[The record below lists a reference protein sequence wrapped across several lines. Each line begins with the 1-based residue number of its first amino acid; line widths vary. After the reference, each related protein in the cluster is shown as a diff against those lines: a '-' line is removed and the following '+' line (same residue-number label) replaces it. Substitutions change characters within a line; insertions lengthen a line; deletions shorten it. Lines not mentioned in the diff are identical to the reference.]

1 MRDQHDLF
9 FLYTRDPQTGQ
20 HRNPNKDSAMTGETN
35 LSRLLASLS
44 PRLNPGRFVFCS
56 VPQPT
61 VVQVAA
67 ALGSFR
73 EAEGTTLILAREEAE
88 RLGLTYDYLA
98 AWITLEVHSSLA
110 AVGLTAAFAKAL
122 AGEGISCNV
131 IAGFHHDHLFVAE
144 ADAERALARLQRLA
158 AEGC

>member
-1 MRDQHDLF
+1 
-9 FLYTRDPQTGQ
+9 
-20 HRNPNKDSAMTGETN
+20 MTGETN

-88 RLGLTYDYLA
+88 RLGLAYDYLA

-110 AVGLTAAFAKAL
+110 AVGLTAAFAEAL

-144 ADAERALARLQRLA
+144 ADAERALTRLQRLA

>member
-1 MRDQHDLF
+1 MICF
-9 FLYTRDPQTGQ
+9 SYTHAIPQTGQ
-20 HRNPNKDSAMTGETN
+20 HCNPNKDSAMTGETN

>member
-1 MRDQHDLF
+1 
-9 FLYTRDPQTGQ
+9 
-20 HRNPNKDSAMTGETN
+20 MTGETN

-88 RLGLTYDYLA
+88 RLGLAYDYLA

-144 ADAERALARLQRLA
+144 ADAERALTRLQRLA

>member
-1 MRDQHDLF
+1 
-9 FLYTRDPQTGQ
+9 
-20 HRNPNKDSAMTGETN
+20 MTGETN

-44 PRLNPGRFVFCS
+44 PRLNSGRFVFCS

>member
-1 MRDQHDLF
+1 MCIRD
-9 FLYTRDPQTGQ
+9 
-20 HRNPNKDSAMTGETN
+20 S
-35 LSRLLASLS
+35 
-44 PRLNPGRFVFCS
+44 LNPGRFVFCS

-88 RLGLTYDYLA
+88 RLGLAYDYLA

-144 ADAERALARLQRLA
+144 ADAERALTRLQRLA

>member
-1 MRDQHDLF
+1 
-9 FLYTRDPQTGQ
+9 
-20 HRNPNKDSAMTGETN
+20 MTGETN

-88 RLGLTYDYLA
+88 RLGLAYDYLA

-110 AVGLTAAFAKAL
+110 AVGLTAAFAEAL

-131 IAGFHHDHLFVAE
+131 IAGFHHDHQFVAE

>member
-1 MRDQHDLF
+1 
-9 FLYTRDPQTGQ
+9 
-20 HRNPNKDSAMTGETN
+20 MTGETN

-110 AVGLTAAFAKAL
+110 AVGLTAAFARAL

-144 ADAERALARLQRLA
+144 ADAERALTRLQRLA

>member
-1 MRDQHDLF
+1 
-9 FLYTRDPQTGQ
+9 
-20 HRNPNKDSAMTGETN
+20 MTGETN

-44 PRLNPGRFVFCS
+44 PRLNPGSFVFCS
-56 VPQPT
+56 VSQPT
-61 VVQVAA
+61 VVQVAT

-88 RLGLTYDYLA
+88 RLGLAYDYLA

>member
-1 MRDQHDLF
+1 
-9 FLYTRDPQTGQ
+9 
-20 HRNPNKDSAMTGETN
+20 MTGETN

-110 AVGLTAAFAKAL
+110 AVGLTAAFAEAL
-122 AGEGISCNV
+122 AGEGISCKV

>member
-1 MRDQHDLF
+1 
-9 FLYTRDPQTGQ
+9 
-20 HRNPNKDSAMTGETN
+20 MTGETN
-35 LSRLLASLS
+35 LSRLLTSLS
-44 PRLNPGRFVFCS
+44 PRLNPGQFVFCS

-73 EAEGTTLILAREEAE
+73 EAEGSTLILAREEAE

-122 AGEGISCNV
+122 AGEDISCNV

>member
-1 MRDQHDLF
+1 
-9 FLYTRDPQTGQ
+9 
-20 HRNPNKDSAMTGETN
+20 MTGETN

-98 AWITLEVHSSLA
+98 SWITLEVHSSLA

>member
-1 MRDQHDLF
+1 
-9 FLYTRDPQTGQ
+9 
-20 HRNPNKDSAMTGETN
+20 MTGETN
-35 LSRLLASLS
+35 LSTLLASLS

-56 VPQPT
+56 APQPT

-88 RLGLTYDYLA
+88 RLGLAYDYLA

-122 AGEGISCNV
+122 ADEGISCNV

-158 AEGC
+158 AEGR

>member
-1 MRDQHDLF
+1 
-9 FLYTRDPQTGQ
+9 
-20 HRNPNKDSAMTGETN
+20 MTGETN

-67 ALGSFR
+67 TLGSFR

>member
-1 MRDQHDLF
+1 
-9 FLYTRDPQTGQ
+9 
-20 HRNPNKDSAMTGETN
+20 MTGETN

-44 PRLNPGRFVFCS
+44 PRLNPGSFVFCS

-88 RLGLTYDYLA
+88 RLGLAYDYLA

-131 IAGFHHDHLFVAE
+131 IAGFHHDHLFVVE

-158 AEGC
+158 AEGG

>member
-1 MRDQHDLF
+1 
-9 FLYTRDPQTGQ
+9 
-20 HRNPNKDSAMTGETN
+20 MTGETN

-88 RLGLTYDYLA
+88 RLGLAYDYLA

-122 AGEGISCNV
+122 AGEDISCNV

-144 ADAERALARLQRLA
+144 ADAERALTRLQRLA

>member
-1 MRDQHDLF
+1 
-9 FLYTRDPQTGQ
+9 
-20 HRNPNKDSAMTGETN
+20 MTGETN

-73 EAEGTTLILAREEAE
+73 ETEGTTLILAREEAE
-88 RLGLTYDYLA
+88 RLGLAYDYLA

>member
-1 MRDQHDLF
+1 
-9 FLYTRDPQTGQ
+9 
-20 HRNPNKDSAMTGETN
+20 MTGETN

-110 AVGLTAAFAKAL
+110 AVGLTAAFTKAL

>member
-1 MRDQHDLF
+1 
-9 FLYTRDPQTGQ
+9 
-20 HRNPNKDSAMTGETN
+20 MTGETN

-67 ALGSFR
+67 ALGIVR

-88 RLGLTYDYLA
+88 RLGLAYDYLA

>member
-1 MRDQHDLF
+1 
-9 FLYTRDPQTGQ
+9 
-20 HRNPNKDSAMTGETN
+20 MTGETN

-88 RLGLTYDYLA
+88 RLGLAYDYLA
-98 AWITLEVHSSLA
+98 AWITLEVHSDLA
-110 AVGLTAAFAKAL
+110 AVGLTAAFSQALAL
-122 AGEGISCNV
+122 AGIGCNV
-131 IAGFHHDHLFVAE
+131 VAGTIHDHIFVPVAQ
-144 ADAERALARLQRLA
+144 ANDAMAVLQALQQRAA
-158 AEGC
+158 G

>member
-1 MRDQHDLF
+1 
-9 FLYTRDPQTGQ
+9 
-20 HRNPNKDSAMTGETN
+20 MTGETN

-44 PRLNPGRFVFCS
+44 PCLNPGRFVFCS

-88 RLGLTYDYLA
+88 RLGLAYDYLA

>member
-1 MRDQHDLF
+1 
-9 FLYTRDPQTGQ
+9 
-20 HRNPNKDSAMTGETN
+20 MTGETN

-131 IAGFHHDHLFVAE
+131 IAGFHPDHLFVAE
-144 ADAERALARLQRLA
+144 ADAERARARLQRLA

>member
-1 MRDQHDLF
+1 
-9 FLYTRDPQTGQ
+9 
-20 HRNPNKDSAMTGETN
+20 MTGETN

-88 RLGLTYDYLA
+88 RLGLAYDYLA

-110 AVGLTAAFAKAL
+110 AVGLTAAFARAL

>member
-1 MRDQHDLF
+1 
-9 FLYTRDPQTGQ
+9 
-20 HRNPNKDSAMTGETN
+20 MTGETN

-122 AGEGISCNV
+122 AGEDISCNV

>member
-1 MRDQHDLF
+1 
-9 FLYTRDPQTGQ
+9 
-20 HRNPNKDSAMTGETN
+20 MTGETN

-44 PRLNPGRFVFCS
+44 PRLTPGRFVFCS

-98 AWITLEVHSSLA
+98 AWITLEVHSDLA
-110 AVGLTAAFAKAL
+110 AVGLTAAFSQAL
-122 AGEGISCNV
+122 AQAAIGCNV
-131 IAGFHHDHLFVAE
+131 VAGTIHDHIFVPVAQ
-144 ADAERALARLQRLA
+144 ANDAMAVLQALQQRAA
-158 AEGC
+158 G

>member
-1 MRDQHDLF
+1 
-9 FLYTRDPQTGQ
+9 
-20 HRNPNKDSAMTGETN
+20 MTGETN

-44 PRLNPGRFVFCS
+44 PRVNPGRFVFCS

-88 RLGLTYDYLA
+88 RLGLAYDYLA

>member
-1 MRDQHDLF
+1 
-9 FLYTRDPQTGQ
+9 
-20 HRNPNKDSAMTGETN
+20 MTGETN

-73 EAEGTTLILAREEAE
+73 EAEGTPLILAREEAE

-98 AWITLEVHSSLA
+98 AWITLVVHSSLA
-110 AVGLTAAFAKAL
+110 AVGLTAAFARAL

>member
-1 MRDQHDLF
+1 
-9 FLYTRDPQTGQ
+9 
-20 HRNPNKDSAMTGETN
+20 MTGETN

-131 IAGFHHDHLFVAE
+131 IAGFHNDHLFGAE

>member
-1 MRDQHDLF
+1 MTAHDRAANAPQSV
-9 FLYTRDPQTGQ
+9 TRVIRILEALCASSRPL
-20 HRNPNKDSAMTGETN
+20 SLAE

-88 RLGLTYDYLA
+88 RLGLAYDYLA
-98 AWITLEVHSSLA
+98 AWITLLELWDYLPHWA
-110 AVGLTAAFAKAL
+110 ATPAGSATPTAGPTAAA
-122 AGEGISCNV
+122 AG
-131 IAGFHHDHLFVAE
+131 AGA
-144 ADAERALARLQRLA
+144 
-158 AEGC
+158 

>member
-1 MRDQHDLF
+1 
-9 FLYTRDPQTGQ
+9 
-20 HRNPNKDSAMTGETN
+20 MTGETN

-88 RLGLTYDYLA
+88 RLGLAYDYLA